1 MTTYWEEPTVRYPDR
16 RRHGPAE
23 TATAQTE
30 RLQLARMSRTARYP
44 STSAPPVDRHP
55 TTVVVPTQPSK
66 TKPRPRPRPK
76 KSENRFFHDV
86 EGLRGIAVALVV
98 LFHAGVPHMA
108 GGFVGV
114 DVFFVISGFL
124 ITGLLLREYERNG
137 RVSFRGFYARRARRI
152 IPPAAVTIVA
162 TSIAVWFL
170 MPLLSVF
177 RQALDLLAAAMN
189 IANWRFI
196 AAGKDYLAGASD
208 DSVATHF
215 WSLSIEE
222 QFYFVWPVLLVALAV
237 LAKRMRWSTRMVV
250 GWGIAVVTA
259 ASMFGSLHFTASDPT
274 LSYMAT
280 HTRAWQFGVGAIVA
294 VAGPLLTGLMTKI
307 VRASGDVGARL
318 GGTGGGAGGDR
329 GLRPHH
335 ALSGLWPRWYRRSV
349 PPRSL
354 WPDRWPPTAGP
365 PSGGFS
371 RRARCGG
378 WARSPTAGICGTGPL
393 WCCSRA
399 TPTTPAG
406 RRWWA

>member
-1 MTTYWEEPTVRYPDR
+1 
-16 RRHGPAE
+16 
-23 TATAQTE
+23 
-30 RLQLARMSRTARYP
+30 
-44 STSAPPVDRHP
+44 
-55 TTVVVPTQPSK
+55 
-66 TKPRPRPRPK
+66 
-76 KSENRFFHDV
+76 
-86 EGLRGIAVALVV
+86 
-98 LFHAGVPHMA
+98 MA

-124 ITGLLLREYERNG
+124 ITGLLLREFERNG

-152 IPPAAVTIVA
+152 IPPAAVTIIA

-177 RQALDLLAAAMN
+177 RQALDLLAATMN

-237 LAKRMRWSTRMVV
+237 LAKRMRWSIRMVV

-318 GGTGGGAGGDR
+318 GGTGGGAGGDS

-335 ALSGLWPRWYRRSV
+335 ALSGRGRVGTDARCRRDHCGRTGGRQQQARRRVVSLGAPVAVAGQGLLRLVSV
-349 PPRSL
+349 ALARSGAVQEL
-354 WPDRWPPTAGP
+354 HPQHQLADVGGRDHGGTGAGVGLHRTAG
-365 PSGGFS
+365 
-371 RRARCGG
+371 
-378 WARSPTAGICGTGPL
+378 
-393 WCCSRA
+393 
-399 TPTTPAG
+399 TPDHVVEAN
-406 RRWWA
+406 